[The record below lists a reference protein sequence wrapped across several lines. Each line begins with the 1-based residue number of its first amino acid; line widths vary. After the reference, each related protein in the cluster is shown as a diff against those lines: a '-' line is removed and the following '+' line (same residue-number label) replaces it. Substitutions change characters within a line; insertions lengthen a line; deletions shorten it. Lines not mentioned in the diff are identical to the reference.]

1 MRAILVTVTYNN
13 GESRK
18 VLIDS
23 FNQLKELKEDKRM
36 IKSIKGVK
44 VKL

>member
-1 MRAILVTVTYNN
+1 MKTMLLMVTYNN

>member
-1 MRAILVTVTYNN
+1 MKAMLVMVTYNN

-23 FNQLKELKEDKRM
+23 FNQLRMLKKDKRV
-36 IKSIKGVK
+36 IKSIKGVT